1 MNILFIMNYA
11 PAYSGNFM
19 SSIWALEERINQ
31 DKGKC
36 VFVYPEAASRMDW
49 VKKMQHDGELV
60 FFKNGR
66 LFHDYKLFK
75 SLVGDYNIDIVY
87 LHFWSLNDAIAI
99 KSVQKKYKSL
109 KFGIH
114 HHNEYHVSDS
124 RFREAVKHKILDADF
139 HIGCSA
145 YVTNEVKDAGYRNV
159 YNVDNC
165 VVFTRLDNWET
176 LDLDS
181 LSLKSRGGVLLL
193 TFTSYSFQAKG
204 IDLSL
209 KAIKRARDLG
219 AKIDLL
225 IVIANERE
233 LMLSQISA
241 VCKEICGDIPDWVHI
256 MNAREDV
263 GTYYHAV
270 DAYLNSSRTE
280 GFCYASIEA
289 IYCGA
294 QVIQSNIPQ
303 NRLDIP
309 GTLVFESENVE
320 QLTARLMEF
329 SMDSRHD
336 SALQRDYVLERYSI
350 DKWAGRILEVFD
362 NETKKS
368 NEGAGES

>member
-1 MNILFIMNYA
+1 M
-11 PAYSGNFM
+11 
-19 SSIWALEERINQ
+19 
-31 DKGKC
+31 
-36 VFVYPEAASRMDW
+36 
-49 VKKMQHDGELV
+49 
-60 FFKNGR
+60 
-66 LFHDYKLFK
+66 
-75 SLVGDYNIDIVY
+75 
-87 LHFWSLNDAIAI
+87 
-99 KSVQKKYKSL
+99 
-109 KFGIH
+109 
-114 HHNEYHVSDS
+114 
-124 RFREAVKHKILDADF
+124 
-139 HIGCSA
+139 
-145 YVTNEVKDAGYRNV
+145 
-159 YNVDNC
+159 
-165 VVFTRLDNWET
+165 
-176 LDLDS
+176 
-181 LSLKSRGGVLLL
+181 
-193 TFTSYSFQAKG
+193 
-204 IDLSL
+204 
-209 KAIKRARDLG
+209 
-219 AKIDLL
+219 L

-256 MNAREDV
+256 MNARKDV

-280 GFCYASIEA
+280 GLCYASIEA

-309 GTLVFESENVE
+309 GTLVFGSENVE